1 MSPKISLC
9 SKLLWQSIWKRNS
22 LCSGFV
28 KSFNPGGRKIE
39 NYCCC
44 FFLIHFSTKIKRFS
58 NVVDDNDNVVDDN
71 YNASSFLRFLFFVHD
86 FHSAKNYC
94 RILRG
99 DTVDAEGAVA
109 KQKSRTIFDCRS
121 TGQRAA
127 KDSSASRNR
136 KANIFLLSSGRNE
149 HVMVTS
155 ATYIVCLLTFF

>member
-1 MSPKISLC
+1 MIAAIFSDP
-9 SKLLWQSIWKRNS
+9 
-22 LCSGFV
+22 
-28 KSFNPGGRKIE
+28 
-39 NYCCC
+39 
-44 FFLIHFSTKIKRFS
+44 FSTKIKSFS

-71 YNASSFLRFLFFVHD
+71 YNASSFLRFLFLVNY
-86 FHSAKNYC
+86 FHSAKNYF

-121 TGQRAA
+121 TGQRST
-127 KDSSASRNR
+127 KDSSTSLNR

-155 ATYIVCLLTFF
+155 ATYIVCLLTFFSLTFFSS